1 MWEGV
6 ITFRRYDSSQGSV
19 KDVRKACLLMERCDT
34 HGRNVQQ
41 LGKV

>member
-19 KDVRKACLLMERCDT
+19 KDVRKACRLMDRCDA
-34 HGRNVQQ
+34 HEGD
-41 LGKV
+41 GKVHREV